1 MTHQTPRRAA
11 EELFLPPVADKGS
24 NSEKLQ
30 DLRQRQILR
39 QRELRVTE
47 RQLRLKAR
55 PKAGTA

>member
-1 MTHQTPRRAA
+1 MLIPWQSLTRTH
-11 EELFLPPVADKGS
+11 KGS

-30 DLRQRQILR
+30 DLRQRQVLR